1 MTTIPTDETPETTL
15 DADTV
20 RSVIDRRIG
29 DADAAVNRG
38 ADHAVWQ
45 KRALEALRRELFPE
59 G

>member
-1 MTTIPTDETPETTL
+1 MTTIPTDEIIAPPL

-29 DADAAVNRG
+29 EANDAVNRG

-45 KRALEALRRELFPE
+45 ARILEALRRELFPE